1 MALPDLIEAF
11 ERDTEAELAAIRTAV
26 ENEIRAI
33 DAEAARAR
41 GERIASA
48 AAATAVEHRAQADA
62 DVAAALHR
70 ARADVYSHRTAM
82 LGRLRAEVE
91 RHLPG
96 LLDSGVGDA
105 LLRVAIACAGDEPG
119 TLHCTPILA
128 LRARVLATP
137 SLQVTGDDGV
147 ATGAVIELVSGT
159 RIDATLAR
167 LLDREWPQL
176 SGEAVRL
183 LGKEAP

>member
-1 MALPDLIEAF
+1 MALSELIEAF
-11 ERDTEAELAAIRTAV
+11 ERDTEAELASIRTAA
-26 ENEIRAI
+26 EAEIHAI
-33 DAEAARAR
+33 DAEAARVR

-70 ARADVYSHRTAM
+70 ARADIYTHRTAM
-82 LGRLRAEVE
+82 LSRLRHEVE
-91 RHLPG
+91 MHLPA
-96 LLDSGVGDA
+96 LLDSAVGDA

-128 LRARVLATP
+128 LRARVLAPP
-137 SLQVTGDDGV
+137 SLSVAGDDAV
-147 ATGAVIELVSGT
+147 ATGVIIDLASGT

-167 LLDREWPQL
+167 LLDREWAQL

-183 LGKEAP
+183 IAKEAP

>member
-1 MALPDLIEAF
+1 MALPELIQAF
-11 ERDTEAELAAIRTAV
+11 ERDTQAELAAIRAAAEAEV
-26 ENEIRAI
+26 RAI

-48 AAATAVEHRAQADA
+48 AAATVVEHRAQADA

-70 ARADVYSHRTAM
+70 ARADIYTHRTAM
-82 LGRLRAEVE
+82 LQRLRVE
-91 RHLPG
+91 IEHQLVA
-96 LLDSGVGDA
+96 LLDASLGDA

-119 TLHCTPILA
+119 TLHCAPTLA
-128 LRARVLATP
+128 LRARVLAP
-137 SLQVTGDDGV
+137 ASLQIASDDTV
-147 ATGAVIELVSGT
+147 ATGAIIELASGT

-167 LLDREWPQL
+167 LLEREWPQL

-183 LGKEAP
+183 VAKEAP

>member
-1 MALPDLIEAF
+1 MALPELIEAF
-11 ERDTEAELAAIRTAV
+11 ERDTEAELAAIRAAV
-26 ENEIRAI
+26 EAEIRAI

-70 ARADVYSHRTAM
+70 ARADIYTHRTAM

-91 RHLPG
+91 RHLPA
-96 LLDSGVGDA
+96 LLESAVGEA

-119 TLHCTPILA
+119 TLHCTPILSV
-128 LRARVLATP
+128 RARVLAPP
-137 SLQVTGDDGV
+137 SLQITGDDEV
-147 ATGAVIELVSGT
+147 ATGVIVELASGT
-159 RIDATLAR
+159 RIDATLVR

-176 SGEAVRL
+176 SGEAVRIIA
-183 LGKEAP
+183 KETP